1 MTDRTA
7 ALKAAR
13 AKDSNDKRRRVLQTV
28 KAMESAGQPIIIIT
42 TAAVATA
49 AGVST
54 WLVYADGIREHL
66 DAARQRQA
74 SDGDPPAATGTH
86 TGRQPV
92 TAAGLRTDLAVA
104 RHEIHR
110 LRTDLDKLRGRLRLQ
125 LGSEIEQPDRADS
138 SHGSPRWK
146 PRTDNSSPNATPAQ
160 LRPTPPNAAP
170 NNSKTNSPPPEKASD
185 DSSEPPTDN
194 AQAGPPG
201 SDGRAGTA
209 R

>member
-28 KAMESAGQPIIIIT
+28 KAMESAGQPIT
-42 TAAVATA
+42 AAAVATA

-66 DAARQRQA
+66 DAARARQRQA
-74 SDGDPPAATGTH
+74 VDVAPPLAAGPRTGQ
-86 TGRQPV
+86 QPV

-125 LGSEIEQPDRADS
+125 LGAEIEQPDRAELIARVATLEAANRQFLAERDA
-138 SHGSPRWK
+138 
-146 PRTDNSSPNATPAQ
+146 RT
-160 LRPTPPNAAP
+160 
-170 NNSKTNSPPPEKASD
+170 
-185 DSSEPPTDN
+185 
-194 AQAGPPG
+194 AQA
-201 SDGRAGTA
+201 DTA
-209 R
+209 QRRVDELEDELTAARESLRRVIRDTNR

>member
-28 KAMESAGQPIIIIT
+28 KAMESAGQPI
-42 TAAVATA
+42 TASAVAAT

-66 DAARQRQA
+66 DAARARQRQA
-74 SDGDPPAATGTH
+74 VDVAPPLAAGPRTAQ
-86 TGRQPV
+86 QPV

-125 LGSEIEQPDRADS
+125 LGAEIEQPDRAELIA
-138 SHGSPRWK
+138 RV
-146 PRTDNSSPNATPAQ
+146 
-160 LRPTPPNAAP
+160 AALEAA
-170 NNSKTNSPPPEKASD
+170 NRQFLAERDASA
-185 DSSEPPTDN
+185 
-194 AQAGPPG
+194 AQAETAQR
-201 SDGRAGTA
+201 RAEQLEDELTA
-209 R
+209 ARESLRRVIRDTNR

>member
-13 AKDSNDKRRRVLQTV
+13 TKDSNDKRRRVLQTINT
-28 KAMESAGQPIIIIT
+28 MQTAGQPIT
-42 TAAVATA
+42 AAAVANA

-125 LGSEIEQPDRADS
+125 LGAEIEQPDRAELIA
-138 SHGSPRWK
+138 RV
-146 PRTDNSSPNATPAQ
+146 
-160 LRPTPPNAAP
+160 AALEAA
-170 NNSKTNSPPPEKASD
+170 NRQFLAERDASA
-185 DSSEPPTDN
+185 
-194 AQAGPPG
+194 AQAETAQR
-201 SDGRAGTA
+201 RAEQLEDELTA
-209 R
+209 ARESLRRVIRATNR

>member
-1 MTDRTA
+1 MITMTDRTA

-28 KAMESAGQPIIIIT
+28 KAMESAGQPIT
-42 TAAVATA
+42 AAAVAAA

-66 DAARQRQA
+66 DAARARQRQA
-74 SDGDPPAATGTH
+74 VDVAPLLAAGPRTGQ
-86 TGRQPV
+86 QPV

-125 LGSEIEQPDRADS
+125 LGAEIEQPDRAELITRVAALEAANRQFLAERDA
-138 SHGSPRWK
+138 
-146 PRTDNSSPNATPAQ
+146 RT
-160 LRPTPPNAAP
+160 
-170 NNSKTNSPPPEKASD
+170 
-185 DSSEPPTDN
+185 
-194 AQAGPPG
+194 AQA
-201 SDGRAGTA
+201 DTA
-209 R
+209 QRRVEQLEDELTAAREGLRRVIRDTNR